1 MKPNNQSLLTDL
13 YQLTMSYGYWKQGMQ
28 SYEAVFHVY
37 FRENPFQG
45 GFTIACG
52 LKPVI
57 DYLQHFRF
65 TREDV
70 IFLSELTG
78 SDNQPLFEYGFL
90 EYLLNLK
97 FSCTLHAVPEGSVV
111 FPYEPLLRIQGP
123 IIQCQLLE
131 TVLLNFI
138 NFQTLVA
145 TKAAR
150 VCLAAQGDE
159 VLEFGLR
166 RAQGPDGGLSA
177 SRASYIGGCSGTSN
191 VLAARKWGI
200 PVKGT
205 HAHSWVMAFSQE
217 IESFIAFAQAL
228 PNNCVFLVDTYDTI
242 TGVKNA
248 IRVGKMMREA
258 GFEMIGIRLDSGDM
272 AQLSIEARKL
282 MDQAGFQNAVI
293 IGSSDLDEFKIET
306 LKQRGAMVNSWG
318 VGTRMVTAFDQPAL
332 GGVYKLSAI
341 RPPAG
346 QWVPKMKF
354 SEEPEKASIPGMLQV
369 IRYYQDDQNF
379 ADIIVN
385 DWWSDE
391 IEAFDTFE
399 GERIVIQDLPS
410 NKLLQ
415 IIFDEGK
422 LVYLMRDI
430 HQIRSYT
437 QRQLSFFNQKYKL
450 FVNPATYPVGLED
463 RLKKMKA
470 QLHHRQESF

>member
-1 MKPNNQSLLTDL
+1 MKPNNDSLLTDL
-13 YQLTMSYGYWKQGMQ
+13 YQLTMSYSYWKQGMQ
-28 SYEAVFHVY
+28 NYEAVFHLY

-65 TREDV
+65 TREEV

-78 SDNQPLFEYGFL
+78 SDGQPLFEYGFL

-97 FSCTLHAVPEGSVV
+97 FSCTLHAAPEGSVV
-111 FPYEPLLRIQGP
+111 FPYEPLIRIQGP

-131 TVLLNFI
+131 TALLNVI

-191 VLAARKWGI
+191 VLAAKKWGI

-242 TGVKNA
+242 AGVKNA

-258 GFEMIGIRLDSGDM
+258 GFEMIGIRLDSGDL

-282 MDQAGFQNAVI
+282 LNQAGFQHAVI

-306 LKQRGAMVNSWG
+306 LKQRGALVNTWG

-346 QWVPKMKF
+346 QWVPKMKL
-354 SEEPEKASIPGMLQV
+354 SEEPEKASTPGMLQV
-369 IRYYQDDQNF
+369 IRYYQDDKSF

-399 GERIVIQDLPS
+399 GERIIIQDHPS

-415 IIFDEGK
+415 VIFDEGK

-437 QRQLSFFNQKYKL
+437 QRQLNFFDQKYKVL
-450 FVNPATYPVGLED
+450 SNPAVYRVGLED
-463 RLKKMKA
+463 RLNQMKA